1 MIIPF
6 NLQFFEHYNASNA
19 KTAVR
24 IHIFKS
30 GIENYNIIRSVRF
43 FFQAINTK
51 DIKMSQDSSS
61 GSGVHDTPS
70 PSLLN
75 NLRQFR
81 FQKKSTHQ
89 IETNRSNGIINNGTP
104 SK

>member
-1 MIIPF
+1 LIYTF
-6 NLQFFEHYNASNA
+6 NLALFGQYSANNA
-19 KTAVR
+19 KAAVS
-24 IHIFKS
+24 IFIFKS
-30 GIENYNIIRSVRF
+30 CIEKYNKQHSVLF
-43 FFQAINTK
+43 LFQAIIE

-61 GSGVHDTPS
+61 GSGMHDTPS

-81 FQKKSTHQ
+81 FQKKSTLK
-89 IETNRSNGIINNGTP
+89 IETNRSNGITNNGTP